1 MPLNIQTVA
10 SVNRY
15 LKGLIEGDFLLSDL
29 NVRGEVSG
37 VKYHPSGHLYF
48 TLKDA
53 EGQLAAVMFAGS
65 RRGLTFRMENGD
77 HVVCGGRIGL
87 YEKSGSYQLY
97 VRSIRKEGIGDLYRQ
112 YEELKA
118 RLLEMGMFDAIYK
131 KPIPA
136 YARRVGIV
144 TASSGAALRDIVQI
158 ASRRN
163 PYVQLILSPALVQG
177 EGAPASLVRAI
188 ERMDALHPDVMIV
201 GRGGGSWEDLS
212 AFNTEEVARAVFDCD
227 TPVISAVGHETDT
240 SIIDYVADLR
250 APTPSA
256 AAELAVFDYQA
267 FLERIA
273 RGRQALAAAV
283 RETLDARHL
292 KLSRLKLRLAQMNPG
307 RRIESRRMRLAEL
320 ADKLWRI
327 PREKLRD
334 ARTALDLMRV
344 RLAAQNPAAKL
355 SEGYAMVSDRSG
367 KLIRRVSDLAD
378 GQELVLQ
385 MADGRAEVRVLRIE
399 KENDHDC
406 TE

>member
-1 MPLNIQTVA
+1 MPVNIQTVA

-29 NVRGEVSG
+29 YVRGEVSG

-53 EGQLAAVMFAGS
+53 DGQLAAVMFAGS

-77 HVVCGGRIGL
+77 HVVCGGRVGL

-97 VRSIRKEGIGDLYRQ
+97 VRSIRKEGVGDLYKQ

-131 KPIPA
+131 KPIPQ

-144 TASSGAALRDIVQI
+144 TSASGAALRDIIQI
-158 ASRRN
+158 SERRN

-188 ERMDALHPDVMIV
+188 ERLDAVHPDVMIV

-212 AFNTEEVARAVFDCD
+212 AFNTEEVARAVFECD

-267 FLERIA
+267 FLARIE
-273 RGRQALAAAV
+273 GGLDALAAVV
-283 RETLDARHL
+283 REALDARHL
-292 KLSRLKLRLAQMNPG
+292 RLSRLKLRLAQMDPG
-307 RRIESRRMRLAEL
+307 RLIENRRMRLAEL

-327 PREKLRD
+327 PRDKLKE
-334 ARTALDLMRV
+334 ARNALELARV
-344 RLAAQNPAAKL
+344 RLKAQDPAAKL
-355 SEGYAMVSDRSG
+355 SEGYAMVSDRGG
-367 KLIRRVSDLAD
+367 KLVRRVADLAD
-378 GQELVLQ
+378 GQELTIR
-385 MADGRAEVRVLRIE
+385 MADGTAEVKVLKIE
-399 KENDHDC
+399 RGE
-406 TE
+406 ES